1 MLKPHQSRVVFLDFD
16 GVLHPPKT
24 IAGAQPPLS
33 PAQIKAGW
41 PDTLQHL
48 PVLQEML
55 TAHSE
60 IAIVVSS
67 SWRLYLDDSEL
78 KELLQPIAPW
88 FAGSVR
94 KGRRD
99 EAITEWLGQHDIDN
113 YVILDDVVKFFPG
126 TWPNLI
132 VCNSKLGLSDPLV
145 QARLQHWITHKE
157 MLRQ

>member
-16 GVLHPPKT
+16 GVLHPPKA

-33 PAQIKAGW
+33 PKQIKEGW
-41 PDTLQHL
+41 PDTFQHL

-55 TAHSE
+55 TGHPE
-60 IAIVVSS
+60 IAVVVSS
-67 SWRLYLDDSEL
+67 SWRLYLDDHEL
-78 KELLQPIAPW
+78 LELLQPITPW

-99 EAITEWLGQHDIDN
+99 EAITEWLGQHAVDD
-113 YVILDDVVKFFPG
+113 YVILDDVVKFFPRD
-126 TWPNLI
+126 WPNLI
-132 VCNSKLGLSDPLV
+132 VCNSQLGLSDPLV
-145 QARLQHWITHKE
+145 QAKLQHWIVNTK